1 MLPPLITAN
10 DAEGAGE
17 AFIVTTR
24 SDADY
29 EADFFGKKACLTVSG
44 QLHVEPYALAFG
56 NVYSF
61 GPTFRAEN
69 SNTPYHASEFW
80 MIEPEI
86 ASGDL
91 FDNMNLIEDMIKYYI
106 HYVLQETN
114 GEMAFL
120 NQFVDETHSLIQ
132 DLKKAASA
140 KFKVFTYD
148 QAIEYLSK
156 ADRSFEYPVYWG
168 VDLKSEHER
177 YLCEEVAQGPVFI
190 INYPKEIKVF
200 YMRLNDDM
208 KSVAAC
214 DLLVPGVKIN
224 RISST
229 CSSCFFSS

>member
-1 MLPPLITAN
+1 MITAN

-91 FDNMNLIEDMIKYYI
+91 FDNMNLIEDMIKYFNVSTTREWTFFCPQI
-106 HYVLQETN
+106 GIWT
-114 GEMAFL
+114 
-120 NQFVDETHSLIQ
+120 
-132 DLKKAASA
+132 
-140 KFKVFTYD
+140 FT
-148 QAIEYLSK
+148 
-156 ADRSFEYPVYWG
+156 V
-168 VDLKSEHER
+168 
-177 YLCEEVAQGPVFI
+177 
-190 INYPKEIKVF
+190 
-200 YMRLNDDM
+200 
-208 KSVAAC
+208 
-214 DLLVPGVKIN
+214 
-224 RISST
+224 ST
-229 CSSCFFSS
+229 FRGTF

>member
-1 MLPPLITAN
+1 
-10 DAEGAGE
+10 
-17 AFIVTTR
+17 
-24 SDADY
+24 
-29 EADFFGKKACLTVSG
+29 
-44 QLHVEPYALAFG
+44 
-56 NVYSF
+56 
-61 GPTFRAEN
+61 
-69 SNTPYHASEFW
+69 
-80 MIEPEI
+80 
-86 ASGDL
+86 
-91 FDNMNLIEDMIKYYI
+91 
-106 HYVLQETN
+106 
-114 GEMAFL
+114 MAFL

-132 DLKKAASA
+132 DLKKATSS